1 MSKIAADGNP
11 SRIAPAPGSS
21 RPQTS
26 AGLDSAARDEVS
38 HDHNGVRDAPQ
49 SAGLRHEKERL
60 EAKLEATTADL
71 AASRIR
77 MVEAADAERQ
87 RIERDLH
94 DLVQQQLVGIRINL
108 ELAAEEV
115 QREPA
120 SGERMIQA
128 IGSQMDE
135 VLETLRS
142 LARGIYPAVLH
153 ERGLG
158 EALKSAAR
166 RSPAPVSVRMQGIGR
181 LPDDIKI
188 AVYFC
193 CLEAIQ
199 NVAKHAGR
207 DAAAVIRLWQE
218 DGRLAFEVIDS
229 GTGFDPEAVPRPHG
243 LVNMADRIEA
253 VGGTLKVSSRS
264 GHGTAVRGSV
274 PLG

>member
-1 MSKIAADGNP
+1 
-11 SRIAPAPGSS
+11 
-21 RPQTS
+21 TS
-26 AGLDSAARDEVS
+26 AASDGAGRDEVS
-38 HDHNGVRDAPQ
+38 HDHNGARDAQ
-49 SAGLRHEKERL
+49 ASAVLRHENEQL

-108 ELAAEEV
+108 ELAAEGV

-120 SGERMIQA
+120 SAERMIQA

-166 RSPAPVSVRMQGIGR
+166 RSPAP
-181 LPDDIKI
+181 
-188 AVYFC
+188 
-193 CLEAIQ
+193 
-199 NVAKHAGR
+199 
-207 DAAAVIRLWQE
+207 
-218 DGRLAFEVIDS
+218 
-229 GTGFDPEAVPRPHG
+229 
-243 LVNMADRIEA
+243 
-253 VGGTLKVSSRS
+253 
-264 GHGTAVRGSV
+264 
-274 PLG
+274 